1 MLSTAVI
8 IATDQPQHTSSLII
22 DRPKAMFPVVGKP
35 LVVRVMEQLYQAGIR
50 HFFVIVG
57 VNEGAVAQ
65 YLHKS
70 WKPDA
75 KIELSLLTPMDDL
88 WMVLQRIATQVGEPF
103 ILTTYNS
110 VAQENY
116 GQSLLRS
123 YTRQPADMLLTATRK
138 TLGELREAVYA
149 DDDADSITLS
159 DRQAAFTLHDLAVV
173 GGTFTEFLHTANP
186 ASKAELR
193 HNFWGIVR
201 HYLSKYPSRNRLLET
216 SWIMK
221 LTTDTDLLLLN
232 ERFLEA
238 QHDSH
243 ILSELPLSVKI
254 IQPVRIDPQVTV
266 GENAIIGPNVYL
278 ERGTRIGNGAKISHT
293 MVLTRSVV
301 PANAELK
308 NTIVTP
314 RGQLK

>member
-1 MLSTAVI
+1 VVNTAVI
-8 IATDQPQHTSSLII
+8 IATDQPQHTSTLLM

-50 HFFVIVG
+50 HFFVVVG

-70 WKPDA
+70 WKPDT

-88 WMVLQRIATQVGEPF
+88 WMVLQRIAKQVGEPF

-110 VAQENY
+110 VSQENF
-116 GQSLLRS
+116 GGSLLRA

-173 GGTFTEFLHTANP
+173 GGTFTEFLETANP
-186 ASKAELR
+186 DPKAALR
-193 HNFWGIVR
+193 HDFWGIVR
-201 HYLSKYPSRNRLLET
+201 HYLSKYPTRNRLLET

-221 LTTDTDLLLLN
+221 VQSDKELLLLN
-232 ERFLEA
+232 ERMLEDN
-238 QHDSH
+238 HDTH

-254 IQPVRIDPQVTV
+254 VQPVRIDPQVTV
-266 GENAIIGPNVYL
+266 GENATIGPNVYL
-278 ERGTRIGNGAKISHT
+278 ERGTRIGIGAKISHT
-293 MVLTRSVV
+293 MVLARAIV
-301 PANAELK
+301 PANAILQ